1 MSRRDDL
8 HHLNSRIKPQVG
20 DYCVL
25 LTAGVN
31 ARRNKNRLR
40 NAGIGATVGWFALPL
55 IIPGEAI
62 GIAGAT
68 TFGVSE
74 AAQAAVG
81 GFIGGITGANF
92 VKELASGMVG
102 RVLEID
108 FQESP
113 QMADVA
119 WKWKQEDGKIK
130 IVHKRHRLEHL
141 QKIESVGNSKELP

>member
-1 MSRRDDL
+1 M
-8 HHLNSRIKPQVG
+8 KPKVG

-25 LTAGVN
+25 TPAGVN
-31 ARRNKNRLR
+31 ARRTKNRLR

-62 GIAGAT
+62 GIAGAS

-81 GFIGGITGANF
+81 SAIGGITGANF

-108 FQESP
+108 YQENP

-119 WKWKQEDGKIK
+119 WKWKQEDGKTK
-130 IVHKRHRLEHL
+130 IVHKRHKLEHL
-141 QKIESVGNSKELP
+141 QKIESVDSRKELP